1 MGKSMEKALGILPT
15 LLGGFICFA
24 VMDLT
29 GAGTGLSNAKI
40 FSTMGSVEAHWKNK
54 CIGVSLT
61 SSLVSRMSQKVHVS
75 VWCLTNLLTCYCV
88 A

>member
-1 MGKSMEKALGILPT
+1 MEKALGILPT

-40 FSTMGSVEAHWKNK
+40 FSTMGLMSTLKITVMILG
-54 CIGVSLT
+54 IGLGHYFE
-61 SSLVSRMSQKVHVS
+61 LKVIFQRICTVI
-75 VWCLTNLLTCYCV
+75 NM
-88 A
+88 

>member
-1 MGKSMEKALGILPT
+1 MEKALGILPT

-40 FSTMGSVEAHWKNK
+40 FSTMDLMSTLKITVMILG
-54 CIGVSLT
+54 IGLGHYFE
-61 SSLVSRMSQKVHVS
+61 LKVIF
-75 VWCLTNLLTCYCV
+75 
-88 A
+88 